1 MKPSTLCL
9 SVALL
14 CIAGGIG
21 TGGGLQIVYFGLVQ
35 IAILFSALCRAIEDN
50 TND

>member
-14 CIAGGIG
+14 CIAGGVG
-21 TGGGLQIVYFGLVQ
+21 TGGELQIVYFGLVQ
-35 IAILFSALCRAIEDN
+35 VSILFSALCRAIEEIGQ
-50 TND
+50 